1 MNKRLIIIVL
11 AILIISIGCF
21 FLFQKPTIDELYHP
35 ELSSETEKTP
45 EVEIVDDR
53 EIEKTEFSLFNGSE
67 NGITE
72 EQFQKQKE
80 LIVEFETKLNDSL
93 ENIYAIEKAKEN
105 TNKSDLV
112 NSIKEAIIS
121 ESFEITDVST
131 EDNVI
136 ININF
141 VTKIDTD
148 VLSKEQFNDLFSGI
162 KEQLSQFSEKLYH
175 VTQLNNEI
183 NFYINNKK
191 VRQSVT
197 ILKK

>member
-35 ELSSETEKTP
+35 ELSSKTEKTP